1 MQLARKFNQDSQ
13 LSVGVGTAG
22 EEMVPSRSASTQF
35 AEYIPTPQPPAELE
49 KTVQRHLAVVR
60 VVESESSR
68 ADAPSESESTERS
81 PEITMTEVQPSEL
94 DEHPLA
100 PLLDSSTSTAI
111 RPKLA
116 SDDEVGLSSVP
127 AISHTQTLPRRE
139 TASPTFRQE
148 PIDLETSI
156 DRPGRRTKK
165 VEDDCIDSD
174 NEYCPADSDARESTG
189 DDSSDDSSDDSG
201 DDSSDDSSNDSS
213 DDSSDFA
220 SDSDAEPETPQGGVS
235 TDKSVELQEVEDD
248 VEEIDA
254 FRAMIDGEEQDQ
266 DLAAQVS
273 STERNDIL
281 FDPDEIPVADD
292 LPVEIGVPIDD
303 TDDLEE
309 IAPPTPTPE
318 LEELEDDGSLDEQTK
333 LRNRMYVSPS
343 NELSVSGRLPR
354 SKVSKWSIK
363 ISAPNGKTNTTPLF
377 IVPTSC
383 SDGNG

>member
-1 MQLARKFNQDSQ
+1 MSL
-13 LSVGVGTAG
+13 
-22 EEMVPSRSASTQF
+22 
-35 AEYIPTPQPPAELE
+35 
-49 KTVQRHLAVVR
+49 
-60 VVESESSR
+60 
-68 ADAPSESESTERS
+68 
-81 PEITMTEVQPSEL
+81 
-94 DEHPLA
+94 
-100 PLLDSSTSTAI
+100 
-111 RPKLA
+111 
-116 SDDEVGLSSVP
+116 
-127 AISHTQTLPRRE
+127 AISHTQTLLRRE
-139 TASPTFRQE
+139 SASRTFCQE

-189 DDSSDDSSDDSG
+189 DDSSN
-201 DDSSDDSSNDSS
+201 DSSNDSS
-213 DDSSDFA
+213 DDSSDDSGDFA

-254 FRAMIDGEEQDQ
+254 FQAMIDGEEQDQ

-292 LPVEIGVPIDD
+292 LPVEIGVPFDD

-318 LEELEDDGSLDEQTK
+318 LEELGDDGSLDEQTK
-333 LRNRMYVSPS
+333 LRNRMYVSHQM
-343 NELSVSGRLPR
+343 N
-354 SKVSKWSIK
+354 
-363 ISAPNGKTNTTPLF
+363 
-377 IVPTSC
+377 
-383 SDGNG
+383 